1 VSMIRMRVPSTVL
14 SWKRLPFNLV
24 FLDMP
29 TLPRTV
35 PVHNRD
41 ENREVW
47 DIAHWCFADNLCVCG
62 RLRFILY
69 VSGGCE
75 GDAVAVT
82 TLRLRAPG
90 YSSVKP
96 TV

>member
-1 VSMIRMRVPSTVL
+1 L
-14 SWKRLPFNLV
+14 EALPFNLL

-82 TLRLRAPG
+82 ARGSAFGLPGTLR
-90 YSSVKP
+90 VKP
-96 TV
+96 TA